1 MKGTADPSS
10 GVFSG
15 TWDQSPDKQKGT
27 FELTS
32 SSTRAIQAKTVDQE
46 GKETEVEM
54 MTRFSHLAAHQS
66 NQTQTAAAVLVS
78 TISSDYLML
87 TTIDD
92 LVYITKRAKEIRNGI
107 YKRSLYLMS

>member
-1 MKGTADPSS
+1 M
-10 GVFSG
+10 
-15 TWDQSPDKQKGT
+15 
-27 FELTS
+27 
-32 SSTRAIQAKTVDQE
+32 IQAKTVDQE

-66 NQTQTAAAVLVS
+66 NQTQAAAAVLVS
-78 TISSDYLML
+78 TISDRYLML

-92 LVYITKRAKEIRNGI
+92 HVYITTVAYEIGNDI